1 MSLHLNV
8 VPSRYLHSPSA
19 LFTSRFTHYHSHSSR
34 SAREAWGGARTERDE
49 REKIERR
56 TAWDGT
62 VGHSSLT
69 SSLLGPF
76 RSFHGSFRLHSS
88 LYLHSTSL
96 RSVPFRRRRMEW
108 VRNGEKPSVR
118 WSGETNGKERH
129 AIHLSSRFLSQSFI
143 LRSLESHASY
153 SRSYR
158 RLSGSSLVPR
168 VLPSSLLTNGAEGE
182 RE

>member
-1 MSLHLNV
+1 MSV
-8 VPSRYLHSPSA
+8 A
-19 LFTSRFTHYHSHSSR
+19 
-34 SAREAWGGARTERDE
+34 
-49 REKIERR
+49 
-56 TAWDGT
+56 
-62 VGHSSLT
+62 
-69 SSLLGPF
+69 
-76 RSFHGSFRLHSS
+76 
-88 LYLHSTSL
+88 
-96 RSVPFRRRRMEW
+96 
-108 VRNGEKPSVR
+108 R
-118 WSGETNGKERH
+118 WSGGRETNGKERH